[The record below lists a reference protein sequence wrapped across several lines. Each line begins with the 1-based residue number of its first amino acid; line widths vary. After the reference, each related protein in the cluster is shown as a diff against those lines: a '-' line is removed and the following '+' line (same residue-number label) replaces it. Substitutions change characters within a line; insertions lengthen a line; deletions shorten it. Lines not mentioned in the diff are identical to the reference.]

1 MRVVI
6 GLLICV
12 VGWFIEVLIF
22 AKMRE
27 VEDNPE
33 AERAYSI
40 IWILVGIAIMV
51 IAHKV
56 SGIPIGD

>member
-12 VGWFIEVLIF
+12 VGWIIEVLIF
-22 AKMRE
+22 AKKRE

-56 SGIPIGD
+56 SGVPIGD

>member
-22 AKMRE
+22 EKMRE

-56 SGIPIGD
+56 SGVPIGD

>member
-22 AKMRE
+22 EKMRE

-56 SGIPIGD
+56 SGVPIDN